1 MPSAEEE
8 VAKVQLT
15 GILCKRPVNVTSQT
29 GGILANKWSR
39 RSVMVCQSSGVL
51 FLSLIDVTL
60 VHQINFSM
68 YCVERGLACVSR
80 SCEIGCHFF
89 CHCTVS
95 WREGPEARGINPFV
109 CKKWLFCVINRNS
122 ML

>member
-39 RSVMVCQSSGVL
+39 RSVTACQSSGVL
-51 FLSLIDVTL
+51 FFGFTPVN
-60 VHQINFSM
+60 QMN
-68 YCVERGLACVSR
+68 LACIVWS
-80 SCEIGCHFF
+80 
-89 CHCTVS
+89 V
-95 WREGPEARGINPFV
+95 V
-109 CKKWLFCVINRNS
+109 
-122 ML
+122 

>member
-39 RSVMVCQSSGVL
+39 RSVRVCQPCGL
-51 FLSLIDVTL
+51 FFFFADAVTL
-60 VHQINFSM
+60 LHQINFSM
-68 YCVERGLACVSR
+68 CRVKCGFACVSR
-80 SCEIGCHFF
+80 SCEIGCH
-89 CHCTVS
+89 S
-95 WREGPEARGINPFV
+95 L
-109 CKKWLFCVINRNS
+109 LFSITA
-122 ML
+122 L